1 MSSNNFNYLEIIE
14 YLKSEKI
21 KVSVFGEFSSG
32 KTTFLN
38 ALINEN
44 ILTAAYEPTTAV
56 PTRIRYK
63 KSFNILIHLLS
74 DKTLKLYS
82 DDREDG
88 AWRRYIG
95 RSGGSNILGLLK
107 KKESQIQ
114 EFLSKWTKEGQSAKE
129 VKEVVVELPLEWLK
143 NKIELIDT
151 PGPNNEFFKHKELTE
166 SLASETDI
174 AIMLID
180 GRQGGGKKSEF
191 TFLNKINRSVKDSIV
206 VINFMDRLD
215 VSERD
220 EVLEFIK
227 DESIPKNWENP
238 ILPDVHGI
246 SALLQLGD
254 FDTEDKKTLKK
265 NFKDFLSNI
274 KNRIEKKRGSILLDR
289 LGNPDKKIYVKAK
302 QLEKSSSDK
311 DLAIAIQTYDELK
324 DILIAANLNPQPA
337 EDGLTRCEERYK
349 EKLKLIK
356 SFKDQFKLLDQ
367 KNISNE
373 NYLKKIKKINNSLID
388 LEEYDDE
395 IQAKIGSVDSLI
407 KQIAKDKKEIKDQL
421 SNAKKLIKGQKDFS
435 SLENARKLFLSA
447 MKLMKEY
454 DLDITDVEKEIK
466 RCDENIK
473 RSLKKINLQLD
484 KYNNIDE
491 KISILERYKIVDI
504 IHENLSSLNADT
516 SPESHQVKSVA
527 KELFALQ
534 KKVNIS
540 IKLTERIKKIESS
553 IDKDF
558 KTIKSE
564 NDVVKR
570 WMIIPKLLGYSI
582 KIESLLTSAYLEK
595 NHEKIIFRLINKIK
609 KLNETESN
617 NLNDKLLK
625 AYSSNSLVE
634 KKDSYNELKAIL
646 SVIKNNYSEFNEYEE
661 FLNNAFP
668 YVTKA
673 IKKIKQDQLAFNKT
687 EKNIGIFIKQIK
699 SSLKNKKYDIIPL
712 KLNSLGVTLSACSKD
727 KQINQYVEVK
737 NFLRNKKRWAKK
749 IIIDVEK
756 MVNDDIDNLKTTN
769 GKKVLA
775 LEKKRLEGIASYL
788 KEKHDI
794 IINLNVITEL
804 GKSIY
809 RKNFKWAVIIA
820 APIFFIILAIVN
832 EGDLTIS
839 FSDQNTRVSK
849 PKTRV
854 SKPKTRVSKP
864 KTRVNKEKRLFFS
877 NFDEAEFNNALRF
890 NLFDKAESLVN
901 KARLI
906 KKDQYYRRLINA
918 CIDNNHL
925 SRAATIFY
933 TNNVPLSDNEIHR
946 LGMAFVRA
954 NYFSKAEA
962 LFKSTNNQKFGI
974 EMAEYYIEEARINM
988 KTKGIVQKRRVH
1000 TDESFLLKNRA
1011 KRIINALNSRG
1022 DVNRLY
1028 RLINN
1033 LEDN

>member
-82 DDREDG
+82 DDNEDG

-114 EFLSKWTKEGQSAKE
+114 DFLSKWTKEGQSANK

-151 PGPNNEFFKHKELTE
+151 PGPNNEFFKHKKLTE

-227 DESIPKNWENP
+227 YESIPKNWENP

-337 EDGLTRCEERYK
+337 EDGLTRCEERFK
-349 EKLKLIK
+349 EKLNIIK
-356 SFKDQFKLLDQ
+356 SFKDQFKLLK
-367 KNISNE
+367 KNNMSNE
-373 NYLKKIKKINNSLID
+373 NYLKKIKKINKSLID
-388 LEEYDDE
+388 NEENDDE
-395 IQAKIGSVDSLI
+395 IQA
-407 KQIAKDKKEIKDQL
+407 EIKSVEKKIKKTKDD
-421 SNAKKLIKGQKDFS
+421 KKLIKDYIDSAKKLVKEEKYESIEQSK
-435 SLENARKLFLSA
+435 NAFESA
-447 MKLMKEY
+447 KKLMVKY
-454 DLDITDVEKEIK
+454 DLDTAEIKKEIK
-466 RCDENIK
+466 RCNDMLNRFMDRINNYVDKYKKLSYTISVFERYEKVQKIYIALQNLDAYKTSAAKSVELIYKDYNKLHKKTEIANESNIRILALISIIEKEIATINKEEVLSKKWSLIPNLLVCNNEIDNLMKSALLDEDQSKNLEKIK
-473 RSLKKINLQLD
+473 NKLEKINNRELKNLSTTIQSIGSMSSLYEMQDSYKEMNSILLTLNKKYSDLDEYKKILD
-484 KYNNIDE
+484 AP
-491 KISILERYKIVDI
+491 YKG
-504 IHENLSSLNADT
+504 
-516 SPESHQVKSVA
+516 VKS
-527 KELFALQ
+527 
-534 KKVNIS
+534 S
-540 IKLTERIKKIESS
+540 IRKIKKDLSVFTQFLDNSNKWKKSCANALKRNNYNVVIKNLDQ
-553 IDKDF
+553 IDDALL
-558 KTIKSE
+558 SYQ
-564 NDVVKR
+564 ND
-570 WMIIPKLLGYSI
+570 
-582 KIESLLTSAYLEK
+582 
-595 NHEKIIFRLINKIK
+595 NKIK
-609 KLNETESN
+609 S
-617 NLNDKLLK
+617 
-625 AYSSNSLVE
+625 
-634 KKDSYNELKAIL
+634 
-646 SVIKNNYSEFNEYEE
+646 YSEFE
-661 FLNNAFP
+661 
-668 YVTKA
+668 
-673 IKKIKQDQLAFNKT
+673 
-687 EKNIGIFIKQIK
+687 
-699 SSLKNKKYDIIPL
+699 DII
-712 KLNSLGVTLSACSKD
+712 KATKD
-727 KQINQYVEVK
+727 WK
-737 NFLRNKKRWAKK
+737 KK
-749 IIIDVEK
+749 IIIEIEK
-756 MVNDDIDNLKTTN
+756 TVNDVIDNLKTTN

-775 LEKKRLEGIASYL
+775 LEKKRLEGITSYL
-788 KEKHDI
+788 KKKHDI
-794 IINLNVITEL
+794 IIDLNVITEL

-820 APIFFIILAIVN
+820 APISIFFIILSIVN

-839 FSDQNTRVSK
+839 FSGQNTS
-849 PKTRV
+849 
-854 SKPKTRVSKP
+854 
-864 KTRVNKEKRLFFS
+864 VNKYKKPPLSRF
-877 NFDEAEFNNALRF
+877 NEAEFNNALRF
-890 NLFDKAESLVN
+890 NLFEKAELLVN
-901 KARLI
+901 KARPRW
-906 KKDQYYRRLINA
+906 KRNQYYARLINA

-933 TNNVPLSDNEIHR
+933 TNDVPLSATEIRR
-946 LGMAFVRA
+946 LGMAFVYS
-954 NYFSKAEA
+954 NYFSQAER
-962 LFKSTNNQKFGI
+962 LFEHTNSQMLGI
-974 EMAEYYIEEARINM
+974 SMAEYYINSSWVKMEI
-988 KTKGIVQKRRVH
+988 KGIIQKRRVH
-1000 TDESFLLKNRA
+1000 TDKSFQLMNRA
-1011 KRIINALNSRG
+1011 KGIIKNISSRR
-1022 DVNRLY
+1022 DVNRLNI
-1028 RLINN
+1028 LINK
-1033 LEDN
+1033 LENN